1 MGVHIEF
8 KTCYANAGGRHL
20 CTILNSEAFAA
31 LYGVK
36 VKLRP
41 VYHNKKSSTEKEKIC
56 HSLTQHRILLHSA
69 DKMDRDSIS
78 SLDTWCS

>member
-8 KTCYANAGGRHL
+8 ETCYANTGGRHL
-20 CTILNSEAFAA
+20 RTILNSEAFAA

-36 VKLRP
+36 VKLCP

-56 HSLTQHRILLHSA
+56 YCLAQSRILLHNL
-69 DKMDRDSIS
+69 DKMNRD
-78 SLDTWCS
+78 